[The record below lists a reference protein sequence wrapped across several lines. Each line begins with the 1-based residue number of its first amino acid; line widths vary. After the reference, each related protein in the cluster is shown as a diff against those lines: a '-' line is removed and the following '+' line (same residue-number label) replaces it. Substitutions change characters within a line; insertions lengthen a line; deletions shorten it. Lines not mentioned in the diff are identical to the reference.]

1 MTKIWLELKYGN
13 VDRGGTLLSRIWSRD
28 LLRKAKARILE
39 DLADR
44 ALIDELK
51 DEVQGII
58 AKSDYKKQKKVL
70 EKLIPDSENGD

>member
-28 LLRKAKARILE
+28 LLRKAKAKILE

>member
-13 VDRGGTLLSRIWSRD
+13 PYKGGSLVSRIWSKS
-28 LLRKAKARILE
+28 LLRKVKAKILE

-44 ALIDELK
+44 ALISELK

-58 AKSDYKKQKKVL
+58 ARSDYEKQKILL
-70 EKLIPDSENGD
+70 EKLIPDN